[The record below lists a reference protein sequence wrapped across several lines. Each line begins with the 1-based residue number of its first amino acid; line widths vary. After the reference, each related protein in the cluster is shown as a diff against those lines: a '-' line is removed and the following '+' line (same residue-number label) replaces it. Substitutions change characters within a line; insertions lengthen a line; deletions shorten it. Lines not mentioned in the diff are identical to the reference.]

1 MNRRTELIKWLL
13 EEELTEQEQKEI
25 DLIYSEQDQMI
36 TETENNFRTVSV
48 NDIIETETELGGSL
62 ET

>member
-36 TETENNFRTVSV
+36 TESENNFRTVSV
-48 NDIIETETELGGSL
+48 NDIIEAETELGGSL
-62 ET
+62 EV

>member
-25 DLIYSEQDQMI
+25 DLIYSEQDQMV
-36 TETENNFRTVSV
+36 TESENNFEVISV
-48 NDIIETETELGGSL
+48 NDIIEAETELGGSL
-62 ET
+62 EV

>member
-36 TETENNFRTVSV
+36 TESENNFRTVSV
-48 NDIIETETELGGSL
+48 NDIIEAETELGGSL

>member
-48 NDIIETETELGGSL
+48 NDIIEAETELGGSL
-62 ET
+62 EV

>member
-36 TETENNFRTVSV
+36 TKSENNFRTVSV
-48 NDIIETETELGGSL
+48 NDIIEAETEVGGSL

>member
-36 TETENNFRTVSV
+36 TESENNFRTVSI
-48 NDIIETETELGGSL
+48 NDNIEGQTEVGGSL